1 MSERDR
7 LIALEG
13 AMNFRDLGGYAT
25 TDGRRVGW
33 GRIYRSDGLHELTD
47 ADLDVLHGLGIR
59 VVCDLRNT
67 NEVNVDVS
75 RFPDPARVR
84 GAGAPG
90 DDDVTRLHVP
100 IGGEAAEAPSVLE
113 LIRAGEIAQLG
124 VDAVV
129 GIYGA
134 MVEHGAGPFGTVV
147 RNAAD
152 PANHPLLFHCT
163 AGKDRTGVTAM
174 LILSVLGVADDDIL
188 DDYELTTKYR
198 SGRRVEQL
206 RPELERVGV
215 DVDAVLPFLI
225 AHRAVMAGT
234 IALIRERWGSVE
246 GYLTG
251 PAGVD
256 AATIGQLR
264 DVLLEPLG
272 SEDRPRNA

>member
-1 MSERDR
+1 
-7 LIALEG
+7 
-13 AMNFRDLGGYAT
+13 MNFRDLGGYAT
-25 TDGRRVGW
+25 TDGRRVAW
-33 GRIYRSDGLHELTD
+33 GRVYRSDGLHELTD
-47 ADLDVLHGLGIR
+47 ADLEVLHGLGIR

-67 NEVNVDVS
+67 NEVDVDVS
-75 RFPDPARVR
+75 RFPASE
-84 GAGAPG
+84 
-90 DDDVTRLHVP
+90 DVTRLHLP
-100 IGGEAAEAPSVLE
+100 IGGEAAEAPSILE

-124 VDAVV
+124 VEAVV

-152 PANHPLLFHCT
+152 PGNHPLLFHCT

-225 AHRAVMAGT
+225 APRAVMEGT
-234 IALIRERWGSVE
+234 MSLIRERWGSVE
-246 GYLTG
+246 GYLTAL
-251 PAGVD
+251 AGV
-256 AATIGQLR
+256 AEATIAQLR
-264 DVLLEPLG
+264 DALLESGP
-272 SEDRPRNA
+272 PRNA